1 MMTTRKKTIKRK
13 ERKMV
18 ARKETGIKITR
29 KVELMAADF
38 LAARGYAIFDA
49 RLAAQMLALVSKN
62 N

>member
-1 MMTTRKKTIKRK
+1 
-13 ERKMV
+13 MV
-18 ARKETGIKITR
+18 ARKENGIGEKIAR

-49 RLAAQMLALVSKN
+49 RLAAQMLDRIN